1 MGEMSIERVR
11 QPNLAVAQLGKVAV
25 GKDRIDQIA
34 EQPKIDIGPQRLDT
48 VESQRWPV
56 WYINMKQSDA
66 GIDAS
71 SSERNR
77 QLALADRI

>member
-1 MGEMSIERVR
+1 MGEMGIERVC

-25 GKDRIDQIA
+25 GKDRIGQMT
-34 EQPKIDIGPQRLDT
+34 EQPKIDIGPQGFDT
-48 VESQRWPV
+48 IESQRGPV

-71 SSERNR
+71 SHEGNR
-77 QLALADRI
+77 QLGLADRI